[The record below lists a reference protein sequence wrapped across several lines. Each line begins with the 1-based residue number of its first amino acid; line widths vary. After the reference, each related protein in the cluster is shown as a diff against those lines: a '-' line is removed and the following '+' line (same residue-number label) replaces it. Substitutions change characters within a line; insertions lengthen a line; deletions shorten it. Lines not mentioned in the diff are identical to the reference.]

1 MKKALKITGIS
12 FLALLLIIIALPFIF
27 KGKIIEL
34 VKTETNNMLNAKV
47 DFGDFEMGLLSTF
60 PNFNFSINSVKVDGV
75 DKFEGVTLA
84 SLDNL
89 KLTVDLMSVIS
100 GDEINIKTIHILNP
114 VVNAIVLAD
123 SSANWDIMKVTE
135 EDTVAVVEEEPSAFK
150 LGLKDLTI
158 TNARI
163 VYKDETMNLVT
174 EIMGLNFNLSG
185 DMTADFTALKTVTTI
200 DTLNLK
206 MDGINYMKNAII
218 EAKADIDADLAN
230 SKYTFKENE
239 FKVNELI
246 LGMDGWVAMPTD
258 DIDMDI
264 KFNAKKTDF
273 KNILSMVPAVYMTDF
288 KNVKTAGK
296 LALDGFAK
304 GVYAENKLPAF
315 AFKLIIENAMFK
327 YPDLPKSVNN
337 IQVDLRIDNKDGVED
352 HTVIDLKKFHVEM
365 AGNPVDAT
373 MLLKTPISD
382 PNVLASLKAKLDL
395 STIKDVM
402 PLEKGDEMNG
412 IFASDVSINGRMSS
426 IEKEQYQDFKAEG
439 NMKLE
444 NMLYKSDSLPYD
456 VMLNM
461 VSLNFSPQ
469 HVELANFDA
478 KVGKTDLQA
487 NGRIDN
493 ILSYVF
499 ADDQV
504 LTGKFN
510 VTSTLLDVNE
520 FMSETE
526 TAETTATTTETE
538 EPLAVVE
545 VPKNIDFTLT
555 SSFAKIIYDNIHI
568 DNTKGLLVV
577 RDQKIDMQNLSM
589 NLMGGSMVMNG
600 FYETTNPKEP
610 GIKFD
615 MDIKNFDVQT
625 VATTFNS
632 VTEMAPIVKQT
643 HGKFNTKLAV
653 IGVLN
658 EQMEPNLNTLNG
670 NGFMQTQNIEVKE
683 FKPMVKLADVLKND
697 KLKNY
702 SLNNTNIT
710 YEIKDGR
717 VYTQPF
723 DVKMGNTNGT
733 MSGSSGLDQTIDY
746 KMALKIPS
754 KDMGMSAA
762 YDKMNAQASSLGLN
776 LKAAEHVNVDV
787 LIGGTFTEPK
797 ISTSLKGA
805 ATNIVNDV
813 KEQVKEKINEEIDK
827 AKEQA
832 IAKAKEEAAKLLAE
846 AKNQSD
852 KVRAEGKKAADA
864 IRAEADKQ
872 AQKLISEAG
881 GNPIKKKLAEEAG
894 KKLKSSAETN
904 AQKVENEAN
913 AKADQ
918 MDAKAKEEADKL
930 IAKAEAQK

>member
-47 DFGDFEMGLLSTF
+47 DFGDFDMGLLSTF
-60 PNFNFSINSVKVDGV
+60 PNFNFSINNVKVDGV

-114 VVNAIVLAD
+114 VINAIVLSD
-123 SSANWDIMKVTE
+123 TTANWDIMKATE
-135 EDTVAVVEEEPSAFK
+135 EDTVTTVEEPSAFK

-158 TNARI
+158 TNGRI

-185 DMTADFTALKTVTTI
+185 DMTADFTALKTTTTI

-206 MDGINYMKNAII
+206 MDGVNYMKNAII

-239 FKVNELI
+239 FKINELI

-264 KFNAKKTDF
+264 KFSAKKTDF

-304 GVYAENKLPAF
+304 GIYAENKLPAF
-315 AFKLIIENAMFK
+315 ALKLIIENAMFK
-327 YPDLPKSVNN
+327 YPVVPKSVNN

-352 HTVIDLKKFHVEM
+352 HTVIDLKKFHMEM

-412 IFASDVSINGRMSS
+412 VFTADVSINGRMSS

-444 NMLYKSDSLPYD
+444 GMLYKSDSLPYD

-478 KVGKTDLQA
+478 KIGKTDLQA

-520 FMSETE
+520 FMSESE
-526 TAETTATTTETE
+526 PAATTTPTEVE

-555 SSFAKIIYDNIHI
+555 SSFTKIIYDNIQI

-577 RDQKIDMQNLSM
+577 KDQKIDMQNLSM
-589 NLMGGSMVMNG
+589 NLMGGSMVMDG
-600 FYETTNPKEP
+600 FYETTNPKVP

-653 IGVLN
+653 TGVLN
-658 EQMEPNLNTLNG
+658 DKMEPDLKTLNG

-683 FKPMVKLADVLKND
+683 FKPMVKLAEVLKND

-723 DVKMGNTNGT
+723 DVKLGNAVGT
-733 MSGSSGLDQTIDY
+733 MSGSNGLDQTVDY
-746 KMALKIPS
+746 KMAIKIPS
-754 KDMGMSAA
+754 KDLGMSDAFN
-762 YDKMNAQASSLGLN
+762 KLNSQASGLGLD
-776 LKAAEHVNVDV
+776 LKAAEFVNVDV
-787 LIGGTFTEPK
+787 LIGGTFTDPK

-805 ATNIVNDV
+805 ATSVVNDV
-813 KEQVKEKINEEIDK
+813 KEQVKEKINQEIDK

-832 IAKAKEEAAKLLAE
+832 IAKAKEEAAKLVAE
-846 AKNQSD
+846 AKNQSN
-852 KVRAEGKKAADA
+852 KVREEGKNAANMV
-864 IRAEADKQ
+864 RTEADKQ

-881 GNPIKKKLAEEAG
+881 GNFIKKKLAEEAG

>member
-12 FLALLLIIIALPFIF
+12 ILVLLIIIVSLPFMF
-27 KGKIIEL
+27 KGKIIEM
-34 VKTETNNMLNAKV
+34 VKEEANTMLNAKV
-47 DFGDFEMGLLSTF
+47 DFGEFDMGLISTF
-60 PNFNFSINSVKVDGV
+60 PDFNFSIDNVKVEGI
-75 DKFEGVTLA
+75 DKFEGIALADIKNLTL
-84 SLDNL
+84 
-89 KLTVDLMSVIS
+89 KVDLMSVIS
-100 GDEINIKTIHILNP
+100 GSEINIKSIKVESPI
-114 VVNAIVLAD
+114 VNAIVLAD
-123 SSANWDIMKVTE
+123 TTANWDIMKVSA
-135 EDTVAVVEEEPSAFK
+135 EDTVTTVEEPSNFK
-150 LGLKDLTI
+150 LGLKDVTI
-158 TNARI
+158 NNARI

-174 EIMGLNFNLSG
+174 EMIGLNFNLSG
-185 DMTADFTALKTVTTI
+185 DMTAYFTSLKTKTSI

-206 MDGINYMKNAII
+206 MDGISYMKNAVVV
-218 EAKADIDADLAN
+218 ANADIDADLAN

-239 FKVNELI
+239 FKINELI
-246 LGMDGWVAMPTD
+246 LGLDGFVAMPTD
-258 DIDMDI
+258 DIDMDL
-264 KFNAKKTDF
+264 KFSAKKTDF

-315 AFKLIIENAMFK
+315 ALKLIVENAMFK

-337 IQVDLRIDNKDGVED
+337 IQVDLHVTNADGVED
-352 HTVIDLKKFHVEM
+352 HTVIDLKKFHMEM
-365 AGNPVDAT
+365 AGNPIDAK

-382 PNVLASLKAKLDL
+382 PDILASLKAKIDL
-395 STIKDVM
+395 ASLKDIM

-412 IFASDVSINGRMSS
+412 IFTSDVNIKGRMSS
-426 IEKEQYQDFKAEG
+426 IEKEQYQDFNAEG

-456 VMLNM
+456 VMLNI

-478 KVGKTDLQA
+478 KIGKTDLQA
-487 NGRIDN
+487 SGRIDN

-510 VTSTLLDVNE
+510 LNSTLLDVNE
-520 FMSETE
+520 FMSDTE
-526 TAETTATTTETE
+526 APASTTTAAEE
-538 EPLAVVE
+538 EPLSVVE

-555 SSFAKIIYDNIHI
+555 SNFTKIIYDNIQI

-589 NLMGGSMVMNG
+589 NLMGGSMVMDG
-600 FYETTNPKEP
+600 YYETTNPKIP

-625 VATTFNS
+625 IASTFNS
-632 VTEMAPIVKQT
+632 VVEMAPIVKNT
-643 HGKFNTKLAV
+643 YGKFNTKLA
-653 IGVLN
+653 IKGVLN
-658 EQMEPNLNTLNG
+658 DKMEPDLNTLNG
-670 NGFMQTQNIEVKE
+670 DGFMQTQNIEVKE
-683 FKPMVKLADVLKND
+683 FKPMVKLADILKND

-710 YEIKDGR
+710 YEIKEGR
-717 VYTQPF
+717 VYTKPF
-723 DVKMGNTNGT
+723 DVKLGNTVGT
-733 MSGSSGLDQTIDY
+733 MSGSNGLDQTIDY
-746 KMALKIPS
+746 KMAIKIPS
-754 KDMGMSAA
+754 KDLGMSDAVN
-762 YDKMNAQASSLGLN
+762 KLNAQASGLGLN
-776 LKAAEHVNVDV
+776 LKAAEFVNVDV
-787 LIGGTFTEPK
+787 LIGGTFTDPK

-805 ATNIVNDV
+805 AGNIVNDV

-832 IAKAKEEAAKLLAE
+832 IAKAKEEAAKLVAE
-846 AKNQSD
+846 AKNQAD
-852 KVRAEGKKAADA
+852 KLRAEGKKAGDA
-864 IRAEADKQ
+864 IRAEAAKQ
-872 AQKLISEAG
+872 AQKLLDEAG
-881 GNPIKKKLAEEAG
+881 GNFIKKKLAEETG
-894 KKLKSSAETN
+894 KKLKET
-904 AQKVENEAN
+904 ADKQAVKVEAEAN
-913 AKADQ
+913 TKADQ
-918 MDAKAKEEADKL
+918 VEAKAQEEADKL

>member
-1 MKKALKITGIS
+1 MKKALKIFGFT
-12 FLALLLIIIALPFIF
+12 FLALLLIIISLPFIF
-27 KGKIIEL
+27 KGKIIEM
-34 VKTETNNMLNAKV
+34 VKEETNNMLNAKV
-47 DFGDFEMGLLSTF
+47 DFGDFDMGLLSTF
-60 PNFNFSINSVKVDGV
+60 PDFNFSINDVSVVGV
-75 DKFEGVTLA
+75 AKFEGIALADIKNLTLR
-84 SLDNL
+84 
-89 KLTVDLMSVIS
+89 VDIMSVIS
-100 GDEINIKTIHILNP
+100 GSEINVKTINIANP
-114 VVNAIVLAD
+114 TINAIVLAD
-123 SSANWDIMKVTE
+123 STANWDIMKATE
-135 EDTVAVVEEEPSAFK
+135 EDTVTTAEEPSNFK

-158 TNARI
+158 TNARV
-163 VYKDETMNLVT
+163 VYKDETMNLLT

-185 DMTADFTALKTVTTI
+185 DMTADFTALKTHTTI

-206 MDGINYMKNAII
+206 MDGVNYMKNARID
-218 EAKADIDADLAN
+218 AKADIDADLAN

-239 FKVNELI
+239 FIINELI
-246 LGMDGWVAMPTD
+246 LGLDGWVAMPTD

-288 KNVKTAGK
+288 KSVKTSGK

-315 AFKLIIENAMFK
+315 ALKLIIENAMFK
-327 YPDLPKSVNN
+327 YPDVPKSVNN

-382 PNVLASLKAKLDL
+382 PDILASLNAKIDL
-395 STIKDVM
+395 STIKDIM

-412 IFASDVSINGRMSS
+412 VFTSDVSIKGKMSS
-426 IEKEQYQDFKAEG
+426 IEKEQYQDFNAEG

-456 VMLNM
+456 VMLNVM
-461 VSLNFSPQ
+461 SLNFSPQ

-478 KVGKTDLQA
+478 KIGKTDLQA

-520 FMSETE
+520 FMSDTE
-526 TAETTATTTETE
+526 PAAATTSTTAE
-538 EPLAVVE
+538 EPLSVVE

-555 SSFAKIIYDNIHI
+555 SSFTKIIYDNIQI

-577 RDQKIDMQNLSM
+577 RDQKVDMQNLSM
-589 NLMGGSMVMNG
+589 NLMGGSMVMDG
-600 FYETTNPKEP
+600 YYETTNPKIP
-610 GIKFD
+610 RIKFD
-615 MDIKNFDVQT
+615 MNIKDFDVQT
-625 VATTFNS
+625 VASTFTS
-632 VTEMAPIVKQT
+632 VTEMAPIVKNT

-653 IGVLN
+653 TGVLDDK
-658 EQMEPNLNTLNG
+658 MEPDLKTLNG
-670 NGFMQTQNIEVKE
+670 GGFMQTQNIEVRE
-683 FKPMVKLADVLKND
+683 FKPMVKLADILKND

-710 YEIKDGR
+710 YEIRDGR

-723 DVKMGNTNGT
+723 DVKLGNAVGT
-733 MSGSSGLDQTIDY
+733 MSGSNGLDQTIDY
-746 KMALKIPS
+746 KLAIKIPS
-754 KDMGMSAA
+754 KDLGMGDA
-762 YDKMNAQASSLGLN
+762 YNKLNSQASGLGLN
-776 LKAAEHVNVDV
+776 LKAAEFVNVDV
-787 LIGGTFTEPK
+787 LIGGTFTDPK

-805 ATNIVNDV
+805 AGSIVSDV
-813 KEQVKEKINEEIDK
+813 KEQIKEKINEEIDK

-832 IAKAKEEAAKLLAE
+832 IAKAKEEAAKLIAE
-846 AKNQSD
+846 AKNQSN
-852 KVRAEGKKAADA
+852 KVRAEGKNAANLV
-864 IRAEADKQ
+864 RTEAAKQ
-872 AQKLISEAG
+872 AQKLLDEAG
-881 GNPIKKKLAEEAG
+881 GNFIKKKLAEEAG

-918 MDAKAKEEADKL
+918 MDAKAQEEADKL

>member
-27 KGKIIEL
+27 KGKIVEL

-47 DFGDFEMGLLSTF
+47 DFGDFDMGLLSTF
-60 PNFNFSINSVKVDGV
+60 PNFNFSINNVKVDGV

-123 SSANWDIMKVTE
+123 TTANWDIMKATE
-135 EDTVAVVEEEPSAFK
+135 EEIEEVETVEEPSAFK

-163 VYKDETMNLVT
+163 TYVDETGNLNA
-174 EIMGLNFNLSG
+174 EILGLNFNLSG
-185 DMTADFTALKTVTTI
+185 DMTADFTALKTTTTI

-206 MDGINYMKNAII
+206 MDGVKYMKNAII
-218 EAKADIDADLAN
+218 EVKADIDADLAN

-288 KNVKTAGK
+288 KSVKTSGK

-304 GVYAENKLPAF
+304 GIYAENKLPAF
-315 AFKLIIENAMFK
+315 ALNLIVENAMFK
-327 YPDLPKSVNN
+327 YPDLPKSVND
-337 IQVDLRIDNKDGVED
+337 IQVDLHITNADGVED
-352 HTVIDLKKFHVEM
+352 HTVIDLKKFHIEM

-412 IFASDVSINGRMSS
+412 IFTSDVSINGKMSS

-444 NMLYKSDSLPYD
+444 GMLYKSDSLPYD

-469 HVELANFDA
+469 HVELANFDS
-478 KVGKTDLQA
+478 KIGKTDIQA

-504 LTGKFN
+504 LTGNFN

-520 FMSETE
+520 FMSESE
-526 TAETTATTTETE
+526 PTAATTTSEAE
-538 EPLAVVE
+538 EPLSVVE

-555 SSFAKIIYDNIHI
+555 SSFTKIIYDNIQI

-600 FYETTNPKEP
+600 FYETTNPKVP

-643 HGKFNTKLAV
+643 YGRFNTKLAV
-653 IGVLN
+653 TGVLN
-658 EQMEPNLNTLNG
+658 EQMEPDLNTLNG

-702 SLNNTNIT
+702 SLTNTNIS

-723 DVKMGNTNGT
+723 DVKLGNTVGT
-733 MSGSSGLDQTIDY
+733 MSGSNGLDQTVDY

-762 YDKMNAQASSLGLN
+762 YDKMNAQAAGLGLN

-787 LIGGTFTEPK
+787 LIGGTFTDPK

-805 ATNIVNDV
+805 ATSIVNDV
-813 KEQVKEKINEEIDK
+813 KEQVKEKINQEIDK

-846 AKNQSD
+846 TKNQSD
-852 KVRAEGKKAADA
+852 KVRAEGKKAGDV

-872 AQKLISEAG
+872 AQKLLSEAG

>member
-47 DFGDFEMGLLSTF
+47 DFGDFDMGLLSTF
-60 PNFNFSINSVKVDGV
+60 PNFNFSINNVKVDGV

-123 SSANWDIMKVTE
+123 TTANWDIMKATE
-135 EDTVAVVEEEPSAFK
+135 EDTVTTVEEPSAFK

-206 MDGINYMKNAII
+206 MDGINYMRNAII

-246 LGMDGWVAMPTD
+246 LGMDGWVAMPSD

-264 KFNAKKTDF
+264 KFSAKKTDF

-304 GVYAENKLPAF
+304 GVYSENKLPAF
-315 AFKLIIENAMFK
+315 ALKLIIENAMFK

-352 HTVIDLKKFHVEM
+352 HTVIDLKKFHIEM

-382 PNVLASLKAKLDL
+382 PNILASLKAKLDL

-412 IFASDVSINGRMSS
+412 IFTSDVSINGRMSS

-444 NMLYKSDSLPYD
+444 GMLYKSDSLPYD

-469 HVELANFDA
+469 HVELANFDS
-478 KVGKTDLQA
+478 KIGKTDIQA

-520 FMSETE
+520 FMSESE
-526 TAETTATTTETE
+526 PAAATTTTEAE

-555 SSFAKIIYDNIHI
+555 SSFTKIIYDNIQI

-600 FYETTNPKEP
+600 FYETTNPKVP

-643 HGKFNTKLAV
+643 YGKFNTKLAV
-653 IGVLN
+653 TGVLN
-658 EQMEPNLNTLNG
+658 DKMEPDLNTLNG

-702 SLNNTNIT
+702 SLTNTNIS
-710 YEIKDGR
+710 YEIKEGR
-717 VYTQPF
+717 VYTKPF
-723 DVKMGNTNGT
+723 DVKLGNTVGT
-733 MSGSSGLDQTIDY
+733 MSGSNGLDQTVDY

-762 YDKMNAQASSLGLN
+762 YDKMNAQASGLGLN

-787 LIGGTFTEPK
+787 LIGGTFTDPK

-805 ATNIVNDV
+805 ATSIVNDV
-813 KEQVKEKINEEIDK
+813 KEQVKEKINQEIDK

-852 KVRAEGKKAADA
+852 KVRAEGKKAGDA

-872 AQKLISEAG
+872 AQKLLSEAG